1 MKHIRLEPVLAF
13 DQDGYEPCIEY
24 VWVIPIKSKTNANEC
39 NHIGI
44 SVFLL
49 NSECVASS
57 LYLSI
62 YDEQKLI
69 LIDPKDVFNAM
80 DIQIKNNDNDIPAR
94 KQHSHSKHLSKR
106 KHSKA
111 KSNELIINLHQK

>member
-1 MKHIRLEPVLAF
+1 MIIF
-13 DQDGYEPCIEY
+13 
-24 VWVIPIKSKTNANEC
+24 
-39 NHIGI
+39 
-44 SVFLL
+44 
-49 NSECVASS
+49 
-57 LYLSI
+57 LSI

-69 LIDPKDVFNAM
+69 LVDPKDVFNAM